1 MINRI
6 VLILVGILLVLSVNA
21 TMVIAEPGSSPSA
34 NSSTN
39 PIPKPTNFLPF
50 ENKEAGRN
58 SNAYMPTYNPSLN
71 DRVNF
76 IKEISNY
83 AKEASAKWG
92 IPASAIIGMAAIE
105 SGYGTTRIAVNANN
119 IFGIK
124 VWTTNPSQGWQ
135 LKGQPDENNGTVPVL
150 SDLGVDRLIFDETK
164 RVDNWYRMFS
174 SRKEAVEYLA
184 GTFLLNQRYGFA
196 KTNYETNLNKGW
208 SYERASKQYI
218 YEIANAGY
226 NHLGGDYYR
235 NVVSKIMD
243 EWNLYEQDEKTFKD
257 IHGHWAQ
264 QEIEFLSEKGWID
277 GFNDGTFKP
286 NDSLTR
292 TQAAKIIGNFL
303 GLTKT
308 TEPLHFK
315 DVPPSFWGHDSVV
328 LVAQHKLMNGTGN
341 DQFSPNMILTRAQM
355 AQVFYN
361 AGFYSQPAESHLD
374 SFSDVKK
381 DYWASIPIETMRQE
395 GIMTGFGNGR
405 FGINDPISRAQLAAV
420 IYRLDQKG
428 WNKK

>member
-1 MINRI
+1 MSIINRI
-6 VLILVGILLVLSVNA
+6 AIFLVSILLLLSINA
-21 TMVIAEPGSSPSA
+21 TIVSASSQ
-34 NSSTN
+34 NY
-39 PIPKPTNFLPF
+39 LPF
-50 ENKEAGRN
+50 ENTEAGRN
-58 SNAYMPTYNPSLN
+58 SNAYMPTYNPSMN

-92 IPASAIIGMAAIE
+92 IPASAIIGMAVIE

-124 VWTTNPSQGWQ
+124 IWVTNPDQGWQ
-135 LKGQPDENNGTVPVL
+135 LKGQPDENNGTVPIV
-150 SDLGVDRLIFDETK
+150 SDFGVDRIIFDEAK

-174 SRKEAVEYLA
+174 SQKEAVDYLA
-184 GTFLLNQRYGFA
+184 GTLLQNKRYGFA
-196 KTNYETNLNKGW
+196 KINYATNLKNGW

-235 NVVSKIMD
+235 NVVGKVME
-243 EWNLYEQDEKTFKD
+243 EWNLYKYDEKTFTD

-264 QEIEFLSEKGWID
+264 KQIEFLAEKGWIN
-277 GFNDGTFKP
+277 GYPDGTFKP
-286 NDSLTR
+286 NASLTR
-292 TQAAKIIGNFL
+292 AHAAKILSNFL

-308 TEPLHFK
+308 TEPIYFT
-315 DVPPSFWGHDSVV
+315 DVPTNFWGHDSVV
-328 LVAQHKLMNGTGN
+328 LMAQHKLMNGTGN
-341 DQFSPNMILTRAQM
+341 NHFSPNTKLTRAQM
-355 AQVFYN
+355 AQIFYN
-361 AGFYSQPAESHLD
+361 AGFYTQPAETTMN
-374 SFSDVKK
+374 SFNDVHK
-381 DYWASIPIETMRQE
+381 DHYAYIAIETMRQE
-395 GIMTGFGNGR
+395 GIMAGYGDGR
-405 FGINDPISRAQLAAV
+405 FGINDSITRAQMAAV